1 MRREKSF
8 RRIFYRLQ
16 PLNSTFQTML
26 DFPNAKINLGL
37 YITEKRPDGF
47 HNLQSCFYPVRW
59 CDALEILPAEKEQF
73 DITGLPV
80 PGKPETNLC
89 LKAYKL
95 LQQDYHLPPV
105 HLHLHKVIP
114 MGAGLGGG
122 SADAAFTL
130 RILNKLFELNLSD
143 DALENY
149 ARQLGSD
156 CAFFVRNQPVIATER
171 GDVFTP
177 VNLNLSGY
185 TCVVVYPGIHIT
197 TAEAYGSIK
206 PQMPSCDMHMLLKQ
220 EVKVWREVLKNDFEE
235 ALFPKYPELPQVK
248 EKLYEAGAA
257 YASMT
262 GSGSAVYGLFAGEAP
277 DNLVFPDHYAIW
289 KGLL

>member
-1 MRREKSF
+1 
-8 RRIFYRLQ
+8 
-16 PLNSTFQTML
+16 ML

-37 YITEKRPDGF
+37 YVTAKRPDGF
-47 HNLQSCFYPVRW
+47 HNLESCFYPVKW
-59 CDALEILPAEKEQF
+59 CDALEILPASEEKF
-73 DITGLPV
+73 TMTGLPV
-80 PGKPETNLC
+80 PGDPTTNLC
-89 LKAYKL
+89 MKAYQLLKQDHKL
-95 LQQDYHLPPV
+95 SPV

-130 RILNKLFELNLSD
+130 RILDKLFELNLGA

-156 CAFFVRNQPVIATER
+156 CAFFVKNKPVIASER

-177 VNLNLSGY
+177 VNLDLSGY

-197 TAEAYGSIK
+197 TAEAYGSIVPK
-206 PQMPSCDMHMLLKQ
+206 EPNCGMQLLLKQ
-220 EVKVWREVLKNDFEE
+220 DVHVWKEVLENDFEA

-248 EKLYEAGAA
+248 EKLYAAGAS
-257 YASMT
+257 YAAMT
-262 GSGSAVYGLFAGEAP
+262 GSGSAIYGLFKGEAP
-277 DNLVFPDHYAIW
+277 DDLLFPDHYIVW
-289 KGLL
+289 QGLL